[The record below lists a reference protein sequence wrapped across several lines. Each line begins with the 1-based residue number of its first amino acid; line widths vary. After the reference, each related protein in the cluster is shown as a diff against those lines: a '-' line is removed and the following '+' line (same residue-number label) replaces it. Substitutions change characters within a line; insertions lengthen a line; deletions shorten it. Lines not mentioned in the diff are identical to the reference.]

1 MAWYPSPLFSAD
13 SYLRWLSQLPWK
25 EAEAGGWNLSSPP
38 LIQQSLNPGML
49 GTRMDGVQ
57 LIHSLVLCFIV
68 NLTQP
73 RVSHLGR
80 GPTYP
85 VVGNNIHRHHQ
96 PTLLLAPG
104 WHLWGI
110 FISFSKMSPP
120 NLLSSQFSSHA
131 TAGYSLCPA
140 AISCHS

>member
-73 RVSHLGR
+73 RVTYKKQPLGKNCF
-80 GPTYP
+80 Y
-85 VVGNNIHRHHQ
+85 
-96 PTLLLAPG
+96 
-104 WHLWGI
+104 
-110 FISFSKMSPP
+110 
-120 NLLSSQFSSHA
+120 
-131 TAGYSLCPA
+131 
-140 AISCHS
+140 